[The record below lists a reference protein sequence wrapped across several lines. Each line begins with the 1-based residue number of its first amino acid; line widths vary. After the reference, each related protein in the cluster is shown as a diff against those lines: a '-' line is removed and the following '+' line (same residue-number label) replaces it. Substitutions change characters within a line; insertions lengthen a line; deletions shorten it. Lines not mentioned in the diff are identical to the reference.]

1 MRNPARKLGYALIAL
16 CTGGLL
22 FWLAISERLGPE
34 ESAPTMGAGV
44 IGFTLLLAS
53 AYFVPVSLLA
63 ARGRARLLA
72 GTDVVARWPV
82 GAADWERYCAGTR
95 TWSRFTPRRRRDHA
109 AGVEIIAGKRSVLID
124 DCYFRLDPGKRT
136 GMLNAEWGARTSPAC
151 IVITIGVVS
160 RVASTGSYSTKR
172 SRLLLPVPAS
182 AMEAGDRVL
191 RHYQRAIAGVE
202 DLGDLA
208 RHSPVLVWRIFW
220 GLLAASL
227 IVATVGLSLHLS
239 GTKGNVP
246 AGLAIGGLLT
256 AVGVLIVG
264 WFHLPRRL
272 KAGSASRASRRR

>member
-16 CTGGLL
+16 GTGALL
-22 FWLAISERLGPE
+22 FWIAISERLGPE
-34 ESAPTMGAGV
+34 ESALTMAAGV

-63 ARGRARLLA
+63 ARGRARLLS
-72 GTDVVARWPV
+72 GTDVVARWSV
-82 GAADWERYCAGTR
+82 GAADWERYCASIPR
-95 TWSRFTPRRRRDHA
+95 WSRFKPRRRDDA
-109 AGVEIIAGKRSVLID
+109 TGVEVVAGKRSVLID

-151 IVITIGVVS
+151 IVVTIGVVS

-182 AMEAGDRVL
+182 AMEAGDRAL
-191 RHYQRAIAGVE
+191 RHYQRAVAGVE
-202 DLGDLA
+202 DAGDLA
-208 RHSPVLVWRIFW
+208 RRSPLLAWRIFW

-227 IVATVGLSLHLS
+227 IAAAAGLWLHLS
-239 GTKGNVP
+239 GTKGDVP

-256 AVGVLIVG
+256 AVGVLVVG
-264 WFHLPRRL
+264 WVHLPRRM
-272 KAGSASRASRRR
+272 KAGSASRASEKR